1 MPHPPCSQPRNR
13 RTEAKPQQPYGQPPY
28 GAAPQP
34 PYGYPAQP
42 PYPAEPAQPKA
53 GVAWVL
59 SGCLLVLLLGIG
71 GCVGCVSCAVMLDD
85 RTAAYE
91 YGGSYL
97 FDDYGY
103 SFPFD
108 GFDGSSGGNS
118 NGSEYH
124 TYEAIKEAAGDL
136 PSEIADGKCSSGVY
150 REGAGQDIEAGRYF
164 FEGSMD
170 EEGYFTVFASNG
182 SSGGYDVKSFHVF
195 RQLFADLE
203 EGDLVVFMG
212 AGDDR
217 MPRPT
222 RPASTEAP
230 YKSGLYHVGTDFRRA
245 PTPSRC
251 RTRRRPLPTG
261 RCGLR
266 RTASTSRRYHHRHE
280 VRPERRHPD
289 GHGEGRRMAGAV
301 RRRRHAGGIGARDAR
316 RSTLE
321 EIEAVFANDAS
332 PPGGGLPRRVGR
344 ARARRMLDGAGRRAP
359 QRMGNV
365 MGDHLHAN
373 RLRAGDMLQHRR
385 RAHRVG
391 GLFHQL
397 LPLHAGRGAHRHG
410 RLRQAGPP
418 SGFTP
423 SRSRTTSASRSRR

>member
-1 MPHPPCSQPRNR
+1 MTAPEQPADERDDRNEPGGLDGRQNPPAAPTGGAPVPPPLPGNAYAPQQPQPQQPPPYGMPHPPYGQP
-13 RTEAKPQQPYGQPPY
+13 AQPPYGGQAPQQPYGQPPY

-42 PYPAEPAQPKA
+42 PYPAEPAQPKRRA
-53 GVAWVL
+53 WPWVL

-85 RTAAYE
+85 RYGSPYE

-118 NGSEYH
+118 NGSGYH

-150 REGAGQDIEAGRYF
+150 RVGAGQDIEAGRYF

-182 SSGGYDVKSFHVF
+182 SSGGYDVKSVF
-195 RQLFADLE
+195 TYFGNYFADLE

-217 MPRPT
+217 MY
-222 RPASTEAP
+222 PADQANFKPEAP
-230 YKSGLYHVGTDFRRA
+230 YKSGLYHVGTDI
-245 PTPSRC
+245 P
-251 RTRRRPLPTG
+251 
-261 RCGLR
+261 
-266 RTASTSRRYHHRHE
+266 
-280 VRPERRHPD
+280 
-289 GHGEGRRMAGAV
+289 AGAYAITV
-301 RRRRHAGGIGARDAR
+301 QDEAAAVADQDSAAYVMNSLNFDGDTIIDTKYVLKGGTQTVTVKDGEW
-316 RSTLE
+316 LE
-321 EIEAVFANDAS
+321 LFAAVA
-332 PPGGGLPRRVGR
+332 
-344 ARARRMLDGAGRRAP
+344 
-359 QRMGNV
+359 
-365 MGDHLHAN
+365 
-373 RLRAGDMLQHRR
+373 
-385 RAHRVG
+385 
-391 GLFHQL
+391 
-397 LPLHAGRGAHRHG
+397 
-410 RLRQAGPP
+410 
-418 SGFTP
+418 TP
-423 SRSRTTSASRSRR
+423 AE

>member
-1 MPHPPCSQPRNR
+1 MTAPEQPADERDDRNEPGGLDGRQNPPAAPTGGAPVPPPLPGNAYAPQQPQPQQPSYGMPHPPYGQP
-13 RTEAKPQQPYGQPPY
+13 AQPPYGGQAPQQPYGQQPY

-42 PYPAEPAQPKA
+42 PYPAAPAQPKKR
-53 GVAWVL
+53 VWPWVL
-59 SGCLLVLLLGIG
+59 SGCLLVFLLGIG

-85 RTAAYE
+85 RYGSPYE

-150 REGAGQDIEAGRYF
+150 RVGAGQDIEAGRYF

-182 SSGGYDVKSFHVF
+182 SSGGYDVKSVF
-195 RQLFADLE
+195 TYFGNYFADLE

-217 MPRPT
+217 MY
-222 RPASTEAP
+222 PADQANFKPEAP
-230 YKSGLYHVGTDFRRA
+230 YKSGLYHVGTDI
-245 PTPSRC
+245 
-251 RTRRRPLPTG
+251 L
-261 RCGLR
+261 
-266 RTASTSRRYHHRHE
+266 
-280 VRPERRHPD
+280 
-289 GHGEGRRMAGAV
+289 AGAYAITV
-301 RRRRHAGGIGARDAR
+301 QDEAAAVADQDSAAYVMNSLNFDGDTIIDTKYVLKGGTQTVTVKDGEW
-316 RSTLE
+316 LE
-321 EIEAVFANDAS
+321 LFAAVA
-332 PPGGGLPRRVGR
+332 
-344 ARARRMLDGAGRRAP
+344 
-359 QRMGNV
+359 
-365 MGDHLHAN
+365 
-373 RLRAGDMLQHRR
+373 
-385 RAHRVG
+385 
-391 GLFHQL
+391 
-397 LPLHAGRGAHRHG
+397 
-410 RLRQAGPP
+410 
-418 SGFTP
+418 TP
-423 SRSRTTSASRSRR
+423 AE

>member
-1 MPHPPCSQPRNR
+1 MTAPEQPADERDDRNEPGGLDGRQNPPAAPTGGAPVPPPLPGNAYAPQQLQPQQPPYGMPHPPYGQP
-13 RTEAKPQQPYGQPPY
+13 AQPPYGGQAPQQPYGQPPY

-42 PYPAEPAQPKA
+42 PYPAEPAQPKRRA
-53 GVAWVL
+53 WPWVL

-85 RTAAYE
+85 RYGSPYE

-118 NGSEYH
+118 NGSGYH

-150 REGAGQDIEAGRYF
+150 RVGAGQDIEAGRYF

-182 SSGGYDVKSFHVF
+182 SSGGYDVKSVF
-195 RQLFADLE
+195 TYFGNYFADLE

-217 MPRPT
+217 MY
-222 RPASTEAP
+222 PADQANFKPEAP
-230 YKSGLYHVGTDFRRA
+230 YKSGLYHVGTDI
-245 PTPSRC
+245 P
-251 RTRRRPLPTG
+251 
-261 RCGLR
+261 
-266 RTASTSRRYHHRHE
+266 
-280 VRPERRHPD
+280 
-289 GHGEGRRMAGAV
+289 AGAYAITV
-301 RRRRHAGGIGARDAR
+301 QDEAAAVADQDSAAYVMNSLNFDGDTIIDTKYVLKGGTQTVTVKDGEW
-316 RSTLE
+316 LE
-321 EIEAVFANDAS
+321 LFAAVA
-332 PPGGGLPRRVGR
+332 
-344 ARARRMLDGAGRRAP
+344 
-359 QRMGNV
+359 
-365 MGDHLHAN
+365 
-373 RLRAGDMLQHRR
+373 
-385 RAHRVG
+385 
-391 GLFHQL
+391 
-397 LPLHAGRGAHRHG
+397 
-410 RLRQAGPP
+410 
-418 SGFTP
+418 TP
-423 SRSRTTSASRSRR
+423 AE